1 MNDFLVD
8 EIYKN
13 TQKLR
18 VKNQVQEKLL
28 NEMIEGHKGYREKLK

>member
-13 TQKLR
+13 TQRLR
-18 VKNQVQEKLL
+18 NKNRLEEKSLHL
-28 NEMIEGHKGYREKLK
+28 AINGHKGINQKMQ